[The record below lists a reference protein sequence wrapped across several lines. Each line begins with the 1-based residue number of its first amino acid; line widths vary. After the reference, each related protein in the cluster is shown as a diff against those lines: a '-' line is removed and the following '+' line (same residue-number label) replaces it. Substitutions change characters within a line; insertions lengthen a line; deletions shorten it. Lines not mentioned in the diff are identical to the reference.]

1 MTNLEQLYAAERRLE
16 SELDA
21 VREQIREQI
30 NYLGLNKRIRP
41 DDFVVT
47 IDPRDGSFVPA
58 AKNGVTVLHKPTGI
72 ARHTDSERSQ
82 HRNKAIA
89 LAAVKHELLAMGWR
103 EE

>member
-1 MTNLEQLYAAERRLE
+1 MSDLAQLYAAERRLE

-21 VREQIREQI
+21 VREQIREAV

-41 DDFVVT
+41 DDFHIT
-47 IDPRDGSFVPA
+47 TDTAGGGFVP
-58 AKNGVTVLHKPTGI
+58 KVLPGITVLHKPTGV
-72 ARHTDSERSQ
+72 ARHSDRERSQ

>member
-21 VREQIREQI
+21 VREQIREQV
-30 NYLGLNKRIRP
+30 NYMGLNKRVIRQS
-41 DDFVVT
+41 DFK
-47 IDPRDGSFVPA
+47 ISPA
-58 AKNGVTVLHKPTGI
+58 GAVCHTPTGI
-72 ARHTDSERSQ
+72 VRAIKAHTFWERRQAS
-82 HRNKAIA
+82 